1 MLAAWA
7 SCANEYA
14 KEKEEEEKMTL
25 STKCHKAL
33 LKHKRDY
40 LLNNILLNKIYQR
53 LFYITRL
60 FFPKLLLK
68 VGFRQAFY

>member
-1 MLAAWA
+1 MLAARA

-14 KEKEEEEKMTL
+14 KEKEKNMTF

-40 LLNNILLNKIYQR
+40 LLNNILVIKIYQR
-53 LFYITRL
+53 LFYNVRL
-60 FFPKLLLK
+60 FFPKLVLK
-68 VGFRQAFY
+68 VGFR